1 MAVAFSADGTHR
13 YLPFLMYRQISHTL
27 VMSNTDVANIC
38 FNKAITNIDVQIFP
52 YQVIQKQ
59 LVLVYLSCT
68 TSAPGERCCIDL
80 ELLSLILLDKYFVF
94 IERSLDVCTAEGRWY
109 C

>member
-1 MAVAFSADGTHR
+1 MR
-13 YLPFLMYRQISHTL
+13 
-27 VMSNTDVANIC
+27 NNDVAENIC
-38 FNKAITNIDVQIFP
+38 FNKAMTNIDVQIFT

-59 LVLVYLSCT
+59 LVLVYLSGT
-68 TSAPGERCCIDL
+68 TGAPGERCCIDL
-80 ELLSLILLDKYFVF
+80 ELFNLIFLDKYFVF